1 MQEQNTSE
9 LFVGID
15 VSRDLLDVA
24 VHPTLEHN
32 SFSNNEKGIGELV
45 TFVKSLNPNLV
56 VLEATGGYEMAVV
69 SVLVANQQPVV
80 VVNPR
85 QVRDFAKATGKL
97 AKTDRID
104 AAVIAHFGAAL
115 RPEVRPLK
123 DPDAQALDALI
134 ARRRQIVDMV
144 TMEKNRL
151 IGVSTGIQQ
160 GIKEHIAWL
169 EARIKSANDDIN
181 RSIQNTPMW
190 KEKDEIFQS
199 IKGIGPTTSATLLS
213 ELPELGELN
222 RKEIAALAGVAP
234 LNRDS
239 GKIKGKRVV
248 WGGRGQLRSV
258 LYMGTLVATRHNP
271 TIRAFYQHLLLAG
284 KCKKVA
290 ITACMRKLLT
300 IINVMVKNKTKWKD
314 PVANAA

>member
-271 TIRAFYQHLLLAG
+271 TIRVFYQRLLLAG

>member
-1 MQEQNTSE
+1 MSEQNTSE

-15 VSRDLLDVA
+15 VSKDLLDVCI
-24 VHPTLEHN
+24 HPTIEYK
-32 SFSNNEKGIGELV
+32 SFSNHEKGIGELV
-45 TFVKSLNPNLV
+45 EFVSSLNPKLV

-69 SVLVANQQPVV
+69 SVLAARQQPVV

-123 DPDAQALDALI
+123 DPDAQALGALI
-134 ARRRQIVDMV
+134 ARRRQIVEMV
-144 TMEKNRL
+144 TMEKNRI
-151 IGVSTGIQQ
+151 IGVPSDIHKS
-160 GIKEHIAWL
+160 IKEHITWL
-169 EARIKSANDDIN
+169 EARLKSANDDIN
-181 RSIQNTPMW
+181 RSIHNMPMW

-199 IKGIGPTTSATLLS
+199 IKGVGPTTSATLLT

-222 RKEIAALAGVAP
+222 RKQIAALAGVAP

-239 GKIKGKRVV
+239 GKVKGKRVV
-248 WGGRGQLRSV
+248 WGGRGQLRAV
-258 LYMGTLVATRHNP
+258 LYMSTLVATRFNP
-271 TIRAFYQHLLLAG
+271 TIKTFYQRLLLAG

-300 IINVMVKNKTKWKD
+300 IINVMVKNKTKWQD
-314 PVANAA
+314 PVTKTA

>member
-1 MQEQNTSE
+1 MSEQNTPE
-9 LFVGID
+9 LFIGID
-15 VSRDLLDVA
+15 VSRDLLDVC
-24 VHPTLEHN
+24 VHPTMEQK
-32 SFSNNEKGIGELV
+32 SFSNNEKGIGDLV
-45 TFVKSLNPNLV
+45 EFVRSLNPRLT
-56 VLEATGGYEMAVV
+56 VLEATGGYEMAAV
-69 SVLVANQQPVV
+69 SVLAANQQPVV
-80 VVNPR
+80 VVNPKR
-85 QVRDFAKATGKL
+85 VRDFAKATGKL

-151 IGVSTGIQQ
+151 IGVPTDIQQ
-160 GIKEHIAWL
+160 GIKEHIVWL
-169 EARIKSANDDIN
+169 EAHLKVANDDIN
-181 RSIQNTPMW
+181 RSIHNTPMW
-190 KEKDEIFQS
+190 MEKDEIFQS
-199 IKGIGPTTSATLLS
+199 IKGVGPTTSATLLT
-213 ELPELGELN
+213 ELPELGKLN

-239 GKIKGKRVV
+239 GKIKGKRAV
-248 WGGRGQLRSV
+248 WGGRGQVRSV
-258 LYMGTLVATRHNP
+258 LYMSTLVATRFNP
-271 TIRAFYQHLLLAG
+271 TIRAFYQRLILAG

-300 IINVMVKNKTKWKD
+300 IINVMVRDKTKWKD

>member
-1 MQEQNTSE
+1 
-9 LFVGID
+9 
-15 VSRDLLDVA
+15 
-24 VHPTLEHN
+24 
-32 SFSNNEKGIGELV
+32 
-45 TFVKSLNPNLV
+45 
-56 VLEATGGYEMAVV
+56 
-69 SVLVANQQPVV
+69 
-80 VVNPR
+80 
-85 QVRDFAKATGKL
+85 
-97 AKTDRID
+97 
-104 AAVIAHFGAAL
+104 
-115 RPEVRPLK
+115 
-123 DPDAQALDALI
+123 
-134 ARRRQIVDMV
+134 
-144 TMEKNRL
+144 
-151 IGVSTGIQQ
+151 
-160 GIKEHIAWL
+160 
-169 EARIKSANDDIN
+169 
-181 RSIQNTPMW
+181 MW

>member
-1 MQEQNTSE
+1 MSEQNTPE
-9 LFVGID
+9 LFIGVD
-15 VSRDLLDVA
+15 VSRDLLDVCTY
-24 VHPTLEHN
+24 PTLEQK
-32 SFSNNEKGIGELV
+32 SFSNNEKGIGELAE
-45 TFVKSLNPNLV
+45 FVMSLNPHQIV
-56 VLEATGGYEMAVV
+56 FEATGGYEMAAV
-69 SVLVANQQPVV
+69 SMLAANQQPVV

-104 AAVIAHFGAAL
+104 AAIIAHFGAAV

-123 DPDAQALDALI
+123 TPEAQIFDALN
-134 ARRRQIVDMV
+134 ARRRQIVGMI

-151 IGVSTGIQQ
+151 IGVPKNIQK
-160 GIKEHIAWL
+160 GIKEHITWL
-169 EARIKSANDDIN
+169 EARLESINKDISS
-181 RSIQNTPMW
+181 SIRNTPIW

-199 IKGIGPTTSATLLS
+199 VKGVGPVMSSILIT

-222 RKEIAALAGVAP
+222 RKQIAALAGVAP

-248 WGGRGQLRSV
+248 WGGRGNLRSV

-271 TIRAFYQHLLLAG
+271 TIRAFYQRLLLAG

-300 IINVMVKNKTKWKD
+300 ILNVMVKNKTKWQD
-314 PVANAA
+314 PVANVT